1 MTNRLLMT
9 LFLKRSAS
17 QLKAFQAALQ
27 LFKMLLSGVYLTTNM
42 AEKNAWM
49 QSEDFLKYFFVCL
62 CVCLSH
68 LAVGPAQLYFVH
80 APQFVDVLSQLVSDL
95 LQVERHDN
103 LRGQE

>member
-27 LFKMLLSGVYLTTNM
+27 LFQMLLCDVYLATNM
-42 AEKNAWM
+42 AEKNVWM
-49 QSEDFLKYFFVCL
+49 QSEDFFFFFVLDSFACAP
-62 CVCLSH
+62 H

>member
-27 LFKMLLSGVYLTTNM
+27 LFKMLLCGVYLATNT

-49 QSEDFLKYFFVCL
+49 QSEAFLTFFF
-62 CVCLSH
+62 LSVSACAPH